1 MAAAKKSTLAR
12 LGAPAKIA
20 IAVVLVVLPLAAYFI
35 VFHSEVQSEIDAAS
49 SRHSKLQQDLKQAQ
63 AAEAA
68 YQLDLQDLAER
79 ERNKREL
86 MKILPVTTEY
96 PAFLSALQSV
106 ANLVGVELR
115 AWTPLEEVP
124 EEFYARVPMRV
135 ELSGRFH
142 QIAKFLYNVGQLER
156 IINMENL
163 AITQPRVVDSEIR
176 LSVSVLAT
184 AFHALDESVA
194 AGGPESRKRRDKR

>member
-1 MAAAKKSTLAR
+1 MKIG
-12 LGAPAKIA
+12 LGG
-20 IAVVLVVLPLAAYFI
+20 LLLGLPLLAYFLI
-35 VFHSEVQSEIDAAS
+35 FDSEIQAEIDAAVAKN
-49 SRHSKLQQDLKQAQ
+49 RKLSEDLKVAQ

-68 YQLDLQDLAER
+68 YHKDLQELAER
-79 ERNKREL
+79 ERGKREL
-86 MKILPVTTEY
+86 MKILPATTEY
-96 PAFLSALQSV
+96 PAFLSALQNV
-106 ANLVGVELR
+106 ANLVGIDLR

-163 AITQPRVVDSEIR
+163 VIVQPKVPDPDLKLNVT
-176 LSVSVLAT
+176 VLAT
-184 AFHALDESVA
+184 AFHSLDDAVVNS
-194 AGGPESRKRRDKR
+194 GPDARKRRDKK

>member
-12 LGAPAKIA
+12 LGTPAKVGIG
-20 IAVVLVVLPLAAYFI
+20 VVLLTLPLAAYFV
-35 VFHSEVQSEIDAAS
+35 VFHTEMQSEIDAAIS
-49 SRHSKLQQDLKQAQ
+49 KNDKLQQDLKTAQ
-63 AAEAA
+63 AAEAI
-68 YQLDLQDLAER
+68 YQQDLQDLAER

-135 ELSGRFH
+135 ELNGRFH
-142 QIAKFLYNVGQLER
+142 QVAKFLYNVGQLER

-163 AITQPRVVDSEIR
+163 SITQPQLVDSEIQ

-184 AFHALDESVA
+184 AFHALDETSA
-194 AGGPESRKRRDKR
+194 AGNPEARKRRDR

>member
-1 MAAAKKSTLAR
+1 M
-12 LGAPAKIA
+12 PAKVGIG
-20 IAVVLVVLPLAAYFI
+20 VVLLALPLAAYFI
-35 VFHSEVQSEIDAAS
+35 VFDSEVQAEIDAAVGKNQ
-49 SRHSKLQQDLKQAQ
+49 KLQADLKQAQ

-68 YQLDLQDLAER
+68 YQRDLQDLAER

-163 AITQPRVVDSEIR
+163 SITQPQTVDADIR
-176 LSVSVLAT
+176 LTVNVLAT
-184 AFHALDESVA
+184 AFHALTENEP
-194 AGGPESRKRRDKR
+194 GGSPEARKRRDR